1 MFVPCSQSQLTV
13 LWVNHQPPPEQTGS
27 RTALHTLAWLST
39 KPLKPPIELPQRPHP
54 GTPVWRQDTGHTDR
68 PKPRAPECPT
78 CRLTHGTARRCTA
91 AVGRRLC
98 GAALRDTIVN
108 FGDPLPAAHLD
119 AATRHAEQSDLMLC
133 LGSTL
138 QVTPACNLV
147 KRSKHPLGLIIANRQ
162 VTPLD
167 ERCQRPRPSPRRR
180 SATAPNPAPDPPLPT
195 TFGVRYFGDCDRL
208 LRRVMAR
215 LLPAEELAAWDT
227 ERVRRAPL
235 YAAQRAEP

>member
-1 MFVPCSQSQLTV
+1 MTHTRCQPHFFHTQNDIFFVVQCIWHGVSTTHTPYRSHFPHIRRVKDKGGMFVPCSQSQLTV
-13 LWVNHQPPPEQTGS
+13 LWVNRQPPLGSQTGS

-78 CRLTHGTARRCTA
+78 CHLTHGTARRCTA
-91 AVGRRLC
+91 AGGRRLC

-133 LGSTL
+133 LG
-138 QVTPACNLV
+138 P
-147 KRSKHPLGLIIANRQ
+147 
-162 VTPLD
+162 
-167 ERCQRPRPSPRRR
+167 PRR
-180 SATAPNPAPDPPLPT
+180 
-195 TFGVRYFGDCDRL
+195 
-208 LRRVMAR
+208 
-215 LLPAEELAAWDT
+215 
-227 ERVRRAPL
+227 
-235 YAAQRAEP
+235 